1 MGFLDKVKA
10 AFAGPDIDIAEEIAK
25 VEPGHQVIGHARVVA
40 SAFERGGGV
49 ASGPNKLLGK
59 AVEAA
64 STAASGARHVGG
76 DDGTVARDLPRA
88 ADLHVLVLSDRGLS
102 LWDFGMTGTST
113 PPDHVASVPRASV
126 ASITDTGKKAQGGV
140 AVARVSFTDGSFFDY
155 RIMEKPDTAF
165 WEAVARFG
173 DAG

>member
-1 MGFLDKVKA
+1 MGLLDKLKA
-10 AFAGPDIDIAEEIAK
+10 AFTGPEIDVADEVAQLR
-25 VEPGHQVIGHARVVA
+25 PGVQVVGHARVVA

-76 DDGTVARDLPRA
+76 DADGIARTLPRT
-88 ADLHVLVLSDRGLS
+88 ADLHVLVLADDGLS

-113 PPDHVASVPRASV
+113 PPDHVASVPRADV
-126 ASITDTGKKAQGGV
+126 ASIADTGKKAQGGV
-140 AVARVSFTDGSFFDY
+140 TVARVTFTDGSFFDY
-155 RIMEKPDTAF
+155 RVMERPDTAF
-165 WEAVARFG
+165 WEAVARF
-173 DAG
+173 

>member
-1 MGFLDKVKA
+1 MGFLDKLKT
-10 AFAGPDIDIAEEIAK
+10 AFAGPEIDVADEIAK
-25 VEPGHQVIGHARVVA
+25 IEPGHQVIGHARVVA

-64 STAASGARHVGG
+64 STAVSGARHVGG
-76 DDGTVARDLPRA
+76 DDGTVAHGLPRA

-113 PPDHVASVPRASV
+113 PPDPVASVPRASV
-126 ASITDTGKKAQGGV
+126 ASIADTGKKAQGGV
-140 AVARVSFTDGSFFDY
+140 TVARISFTDGSFFDY
-155 RIMEKPDTAF
+155 RIMERPDTAF
-165 WEAVARFG
+165 WEAVARF
-173 DAG
+173 